1 MKRMVVLSLALI
13 LVLSAVAMADGIGAF
28 SAFKNGVG
36 ARALAM
42 GGAFVAV
49 ANDATAACW
58 NPAGLA
64 TLNDTRL
71 AGMSTDLYGLGATHQ
86 YVGAVTTIA
95 NLGIGLGWER
105 AAIDGQAMDGTGTP
119 GATFTWTEQA
129 IVGSLAT
136 NVMDVAMAGANVKYY
151 MADSGLGDT
160 ASGFGFDLGVL
171 VSLGD
176 MFVIGVNAKDLAGSG
191 LAWDGGANDVISG
204 LYKAGLAM
212 KLAEDKLVLATDV
225 DFDNSGLGDTHV
237 GVEFQVIDELAL
249 RGGVVLTNN
258 FQDYYLQRWSGS
270 QHRGSVRGRGVCP
283 EPDAGEHAGAVGGVL
298 AGRTARRGRAGW
310 DRDAGRHSRRT
321 RRLGRMRRPS
331 LGAGWRG
338 HRAPPFSFLGRRT
351 NPDLAA
357 APRGN
362 QSGQRSTTLV
372 VASELVSDVGVGDV
386 ATFPATRRRR
396 LAATLQ
402 RSPDSPPG

>member
-1 MKRMVVLSLALI
+1 MKRIVAVSLVLT

-49 ANDATAACW
+49 ANDATAVCW

-64 TLNDTRL
+64 ALNDTRL
-71 AGMSTDLYGLGATHQ
+71 AGMSTDLYGLGITHQ
-86 YVGAVTTIA
+86 YVGAVTTFA
-95 NLGIGLGWER
+95 NLGVGLGWER
-105 AAIDGQAMDGTGTP
+105 AAINGQQISGDGTSGS
-119 GATFTWTEQA
+119 TFTWTEQA

-176 MFVIGVNAKDLAGSG
+176 MFVIGVNAKDLAGST
-191 LAWDGGANDVISG
+191 LAWDGGAKDVVSG

-237 GVEFQVIDELAL
+237 GAEFKVINELAL

-258 FQDYYLQRWSGS
+258 FQDYYF
-270 QHRGSVRGRGVCP
+270 SVGAGINVAGLYV
-283 EPDAGEHAGAVGGVL
+283 DAAYVL
-298 AGRTARRGRAGW
+298 NQA
-310 DRDAGRHSRRT
+310 
-321 RRLGRMRRPS
+321 LGNTLVLSAEFS
-331 LGAGWRG
+331 LGGL
-338 HRAPPFSFLGRRT
+338 LG
-351 NPDLAA
+351 
-357 APRGN
+357 G
-362 QSGQRSTTLV
+362 
-372 VASELVSDVGVGDV
+372 EEVGTETVK
-386 ATFPATRRRR
+386 PAT
-396 LAATLQ
+396 TTT
-402 RSPDSPPG
+402 PTTPGK

>member
-1 MKRMVVLSLALI
+1 MKRAMIVSLALI

-95 NLGIGLGWER
+95 NLGVGLGWER
-105 AAIDGQAMDGTGTP
+105 AAIDGQAVDGTGTP

-237 GVEFQVIDELAL
+237 GVEFQVINELAL

-258 FQDYYLQRWSGS
+258 FQDYTF
-270 QHRGSVRGRGVCP
+270 SVGAGVNIAGLYV
-283 EPDAGEHAGAVGGVL
+283 DAAYVL
-298 AGRTARRGRAGW
+298 NQT
-310 DRDAGRHSRRT
+310 
-321 RRLGRMRRPS
+321 LGNTLVLSAEFS
-331 LGAGWRG
+331 LGGL
-338 HRAPPFSFLGRRT
+338 LGEEEEPVGT
-351 NPDLAA
+351 ETVKPAA
-357 APRGN
+357 VTP
-362 QSGQRSTTLV
+362 
-372 VASELVSDVGVGDV
+372 
-386 ATFPATRRRR
+386 
-396 LAATLQ
+396 
-402 RSPDSPPG
+402 